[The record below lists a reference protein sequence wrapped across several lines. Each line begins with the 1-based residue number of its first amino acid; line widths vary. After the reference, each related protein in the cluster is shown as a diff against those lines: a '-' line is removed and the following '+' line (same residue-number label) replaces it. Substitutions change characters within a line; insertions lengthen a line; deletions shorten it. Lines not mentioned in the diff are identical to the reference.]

1 MSEYGIKIK
10 NISAGM
16 LYDVNLGTR
25 DYFTYTDAMFNNS
38 LFSFFLQKNGLNVYK
53 GESTRDIIC
62 LDYEFGSRSYDSEHT
77 RLKKLLN
84 DTDGDAKE
92 RIQKA
97 LQKVEDRK
105 DLYNEK
111 SRDEIR
117 EYFYEN
123 GVDVTYKR
131 KRRDGTIKEEAIHYE
146 MLFRTSA
153 KAKLGQVVFI
163 NSKLYDIAYDW
174 LTIGLGKKMSHDN
187 AKIVEMSAY
196 APLTT
201 STIIGTLHIP
211 VEDILILKDQDS
223 FFETMTKVV
232 KAEEYEV
239 EVKKKNR
246 ETNKNEKVIE
256 KRKKCVVTEEKRQVK
271 NTIWDGM
278 ALIEADSNYFR
289 LPSYINGMALLR
301 NHLFKACAF
310 KSYLQKFFKD
320 WCEKN
325 GYDYDT
331 YQIQDMFGKW
341 HYLKDIKM
349 ITTDNAIKWKKFQNL
364 MGSNITEAYEYWCK
378 RIHADGDIWGI
389 VKTDHP
395 SKLGQYQQLSY
406 QMINTLP
413 CTKDDVKDIA
423 HISIDYVELLKH
435 DNDAFEKFLRKYA
448 NEVNHYEML
457 ADLYAQNHEFGN
469 SKFFRYEKKEIIKQY
484 VFRMRKGKIMVN
496 GDNLTVCGNPYAL
509 LLYSVGEDF
518 EKDPTLSQESNCIQC
533 YTKQFNNNEYL
544 AAFRNPHNSPN
555 NVCYLHNVYSEEM
568 DKYFAFSKN
577 IMAVNCIHTDIQD
590 RANGCDFDSDF
601 FLATNQT
608 TMVKCAQKCYKEFYT
623 IVNALQESGITYN
636 NTKKDYAAMDNK
648 FSKSRMGI
656 GYSSNL
662 AQLAMT
668 YYWTELQK
676 DNPDEDKLKELYDNF
691 IILSVLAQ
699 VIIDGCKREY
709 EIDGNKEIDR
719 ISKLPCMSIKRIV
732 GYTDLD
738 KPKYKKYDFPEFMKY
753 TREIKYTKDGKELP
767 QEEIDESKNKLK
779 NRINRE
785 LLCPMNWLQ
794 DWISKIQNASTIETI
809 PTEHF
814 FIKMKGKPNN
824 RQMTKI
830 RSIVED
836 YDNYVKQC
844 YMSNLDS
851 ESLNECIIE
860 RTKILIHDMS
870 NIKIG
875 NIITINRLIEM
886 ALGLETSVGMSKN
899 TKGKGIKYTRK
910 VLNILYKTNKDKFL
924 LNFL

>member
-1 MSEYGIKIK
+1 MSEFGIKIK

-38 LFSFFLQKNGLNVYK
+38 LFSFFLQKNGLNVYRK
-53 GESTRDIIC
+53 NKKDVKNESTRDIIC
-62 LDYEFGSRSYDSEHT
+62 LDYEFGSRSYDEEHNRLEKIFSEST
-77 RLKKLLN
+77 NEESRERIKATLKK
-84 DTDGDAKE
+84 
-92 RIQKA
+92 
-97 LQKVEDRK
+97 VENNK
-105 DLYNEK
+105 YLYNKK

-117 EYFYEN
+117 EFFYEN
-123 GVDVTYKR
+123 GVDVTYKQ
-131 KRRDGTIKEEAIHYE
+131 KHKDGTIKEETIHYE

-153 KAKLGQVVFI
+153 KAKLGQVIFI

-174 LTIGLGKKMSHDN
+174 LTIGLGNKMSHDN

-223 FFETMTKVV
+223 LFETMTKVV
-232 KAEEYEV
+232 KAENYTD
-239 EVKKKNR
+239 KKGKAQ
-246 ETNKNEKVIE
+246 
-256 KRKKCVVTEEKRQVK
+256 KKCIVSEEKRQVK

-278 ALIEADSNYFR
+278 ALIEADPEYLI

-310 KSYLQKFFKD
+310 KSYIQKFFKD
-320 WCEKN
+320 WCKEN
-325 GYDYDT
+325 GHDYET
-331 YQIQDMFGKW
+331 YQVEDMFGKL

-349 ITTDNAIKWKKFQNL
+349 ITTDNAIKWKKFQDL
-364 MGSNITEAYEYWCK
+364 MGNNITEAYEYWCD
-378 RIHADGDIWGI
+378 RIRKDGNMWGI

-406 QMINTLP
+406 QMVNTLP
-413 CTKDDVKDIA
+413 CSKEDVKDIA
-423 HISIDYVELLKH
+423 QISIDYVESLKT
-435 DNDAFEKFLRKYA
+435 DNNEFEKFLRKNA

-457 ADLYAQNHEFGN
+457 ADLYSQNNEFGN
-469 SKFFRYEKKEIIKQY
+469 STFFREEKKKIIFDY
-484 VFRMRKGKIMVN
+484 VYRMRKGKIFVN
-496 GDNLTVCGNPYAL
+496 GDNLTVCGNPYSL

-533 YTKQFNNNEYL
+533 YTKRFDHNEYL

-568 DKYFAFSKN
+568 EKYFAFSKN

-601 FLATNQT
+601 FLVTNQS
-608 TMVKCAQKCYKEFYT
+608 TMVECAKKCYKEFYT
-623 IVNALQESGITYN
+623 IVNALQESGITYT

-662 AQLAMT
+662 AELAMT
-668 YYWTELQK
+668 YYWTETQK
-676 DNPDEDKLKELYDNF
+676 EYPDENRLKELYDNF

-719 ISKLPCMSIKRIV
+719 ISKLPCMSIKKIV
-732 GYTDLD
+732 GYKDSN
-738 KPKYKKYDFPEFMKY
+738 KPKYKKCDFPKFMKY
-753 TREIKYTKDGKELP
+753 TRAIKYTKDGKELP
-767 QEEIDESKNKLK
+767 QEEIDESKTKLK
-779 NRINRE
+779 NRINYN
-785 LLCPMNWLQ
+785 LSCPMNWLEE
-794 DWISKIQNASTIETI
+794 WIDKIQNSTTTETI
-809 PTEHF
+809 PTQKF
-814 FIKMKGKPNN
+814 FIKMAGYANN
-824 RQMTKI
+824 RQMSKI
-830 RSIVED
+830 RQIVED
-836 YDNYVKQC
+836 YDSYIKKIQ
-844 YMSNLDS
+844 SNSSLDDDTS
-851 ESLNECIIE
+851 TEMIVNKSKSVLDELS
-860 RTKILIHDMS
+860 KI
-870 NIKIG
+870 KVG
-875 NIITINRLIEM
+875 NIVTINRLIETS
-886 ALGLETSVGMSKN
+886 LGIEKKDNSSIYYNKSQ
-899 TKGKGIKYTRK
+899 KYTRK
-910 VLNILYKTNKDKFL
+910 MLNCLYKMNKEKFL
-924 LNFL
+924 LNFSQ

>member
-38 LFSFFLQKNGLNVYK
+38 LFSFFLQKNGLNIYK
-53 GESTRDIIC
+53 GKSGKKNESTRDIIC
-62 LDYEFGSRSYDSEHT
+62 LDYEFGSRSYDNEHT
-77 RLKKLLN
+77 RLEKLFN
-84 DTDGDAKE
+84 DTDGDSKE
-92 RIQKA
+92 RIKQA

-131 KRRDGTIKEEAIHYE
+131 KRRDGTIKEETIHYE

-153 KAKLGQVVFI
+153 KAKLGQVIFI

-239 EVKKKNR
+239 EVKKKNK

-256 KRKKCVVTEEKRQVK
+256 KRKKCVVSEEKRQVK

-278 ALIEADSNYFR
+278 TLIEADSNYLR
-289 LPSYINGMALLR
+289 IPSYINGMALLR

-325 GYDYDT
+325 GYDYNT

-349 ITTDNAIKWKKFQNL
+349 ITTDNAIKWKKFQDL
-364 MGSNITEAYEYWCK
+364 MGNNITEAYDYWCE
-378 RIHADGDIWGI
+378 RIHSDGDMWGI

-413 CTKDDVKDIA
+413 CTKDNVKDIA
-423 HISIDYVELLKH
+423 QISIDYVELLKR
-435 DNDAFEKFLRKYA
+435 DNDEFEKFLRKNA

-509 LLYSVGEDF
+509 LLYSVGEAF

-533 YTKQFNNNEYL
+533 YTKRFDDNEYL

-555 NVCYLHNVYSEEM
+555 NICYLHNVYSKEM

-577 IMAVNCIHTDIQD
+577 IIAVNCIHTDIQD
-590 RANGCDFDSDF
+590 RANG
-601 FLATNQT
+601 
-608 TMVKCAQKCYKEFYT
+608 M
-623 IVNALQESGITYN
+623 
-636 NTKKDYAAMDNK
+636 
-648 FSKSRMGI
+648 
-656 GYSSNL
+656 
-662 AQLAMT
+662 
-668 YYWTELQK
+668 
-676 DNPDEDKLKELYDNF
+676 DEDLKHW
-691 IILSVLAQ
+691 
-699 VIIDGCKREY
+699 
-709 EIDGNKEIDR
+709 
-719 ISKLPCMSIKRIV
+719 V
-732 GYTDLD
+732 G
-738 KPKYKKYDFPEFMKY
+738 
-753 TREIKYTKDGKELP
+753 
-767 QEEIDESKNKLK
+767 
-779 NRINRE
+779 
-785 LLCPMNWLQ
+785 
-794 DWISKIQNASTIETI
+794 ST
-809 PTEHF
+809 
-814 FIKMKGKPNN
+814 
-824 RQMTKI
+824 
-830 RSIVED
+830 
-836 YDNYVKQC
+836 
-844 YMSNLDS
+844 
-851 ESLNECIIE
+851 
-860 RTKILIHDMS
+860 
-870 NIKIG
+870 
-875 NIITINRLIEM
+875 EM
-886 ALGLETSVGMSKN
+886 
-899 TKGKGIKYTRK
+899 
-910 VLNILYKTNKDKFL
+910 
-924 LNFL
+924 